1 MTPSRASSR
10 KAFSLL
16 EILVAIVIL
25 ALLAIIVYP
34 YMARYIENSRSVAC
48 ASRLRQAGLYYLT
61 YAGDNGGT
69 TLLFRDGATSK
80 MWYNELR
87 KIPGWTSEEAA
98 AHFSCP
104 SFDREGD
111 VGPWWCYGMRLSGS
125 PGRVIRVTN
134 EDGGQTGM
142 YELTLSKVDRP
153 DIFFLMADSITSN
166 PTRQSFRLIPPGLY
180 SNSGIQTRHQD
191 KANVLFLDGHVEALD
206 YQGLANIGITTVIDA
221 TGIPR
226 STEAHP

>member
-1 MTPSRASSR
+1 MTLSGTLSR

-16 EILVAIVIL
+16 ELLVVIAVIGLL
-25 ALLAIIVYP
+25 ALIIYP
-34 YMARYIENSRSVAC
+34 HMARYVQNSRSLTC
-48 ASRLRQAGLYYLT
+48 ASRLRQIGIYYLE

-98 AHFSCP
+98 SHFSCP
-104 SFDREGD
+104 SFDREED
-111 VGPWWCYGMRLSGS
+111 VGPWWCYGMRLHGS

-134 EDGGQTGM
+134 ADGGQSGM
-142 YELTLSKVDRP
+142 YELTLSRVDRP
-153 DIFFLMADSITSN
+153 DSFLLMADSITSN
-166 PTRQSFRLIPPGLY
+166 PKRQSFRLVPPGLY
-180 SNSGIQTRHQD
+180 SNSGIHTRHLD

-206 YQGLANIGITTVIDA
+206 HQGLANIGITAVIDA
-221 TGIPR
+221 DGAQR
-226 STEAHP
+226 SLTPTP